1 MDPIHR
7 RYDCLLGTSPIA
19 GVLGFELPDEDQT
32 VESTRWRS
40 QMKEKCLEQSSF
52 KIFVQGYKG
61 LLRYL
66 ILEDFEKK
74 RSGEDNRKQ

>member
-1 MDPIHR
+1 
-7 RYDCLLGTSPIA
+7 
-19 GVLGFELPDEDQT
+19 
-32 VESTRWRS
+32 
-40 QMKEKCLEQSSF
+40 MKDKCLEQSSF
-52 KIFVQGYKG
+52 KRFVQGYKG